1 LDAISRLALPTV
13 VAAGEHDLPDFRGA
27 SLDLAQRLPQ
37 ARHAVIADAGH
48 LAPLEQPEAFR
59 AVVLG

>member
-1 LDAISRLALPTV
+1 M
-13 VAAGEHDLPDFRGA
+13 AAGERDMADFRLA

-37 ARHAVIADAGH
+37 GHHTVIANAGH

-59 AVVLG
+59 AMTLAFLAQAASRAAK

>member
-1 LDAISRLALPTV
+1 MA
-13 VAAGEHDLPDFRGA
+13 DFRLA

-37 ARHAVIADAGH
+37 AHHTVIANAGH

-59 AVVLG
+59 ATVLAFLAAEL

>member
-1 LDAISRLALPTV
+1 MA
-13 VAAGEHDLPDFRGA
+13 DFRLA

-37 ARHAVIADAGH
+37 GHHTVIANAGH

-59 AVVLG
+59 ATVLTFLGTEP